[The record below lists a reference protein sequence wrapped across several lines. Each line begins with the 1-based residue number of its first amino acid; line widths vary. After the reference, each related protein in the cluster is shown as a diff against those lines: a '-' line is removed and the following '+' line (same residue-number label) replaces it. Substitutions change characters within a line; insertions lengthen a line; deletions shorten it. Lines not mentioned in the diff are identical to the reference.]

1 MLWFSIII
9 ELGILDIEAKIKH
22 LKILPHSSK
31 VKLLDQL
38 VDLTTGK
45 DGIQLTEYFHAL

>member
-1 MLWFSIII
+1 MRWFIII
-9 ELGILDIEAKIKH
+9 IGLGTLGIEVQIIN
-22 LKILPHSSK
+22 LKSLYSFK

-45 DGIQLTEYFHAL
+45 DGIQLSEYFHAL